1 MEKMVILQNFWEKL
15 FKKETGKKFSNYLQ
29 EVRMKKSR
37 KMLLGTQLSIQEIA
51 VRSGFFD
58 AAHFS
63 HVFKEWYG
71 LSPLEYRKAKHP
83 TKI

>member
-37 KMLLGTQLSIQEIA
+37 KMLLEIG
-51 VRSGFFD
+51 R
-58 AAHFS
+58 AH
-63 HVFKEWYG
+63 V
-71 LSPLEYRKAKHP
+71 
-83 TKI
+83 